1 MDGGGN
7 VKYVVKLR
15 QQVMEIRKILALF
28 GLREI
33 EIDLY
38 EKLFY
43 GGSMPASVLAKQAGI
58 SRTSVYDL
66 LKRLIDIGLIIET
79 TANGAKSFMAQPPEK
94 LKLLLEE
101 KEKAIAEA
109 QQLLPEIQNA
119 YQQRKGSV
127 RPRFQVFEGKEALQ
141 QMVKDL
147 LLYKDITAQVFWS
160 VKKPLDLLSPGF
172 FAQYHEKRVKS
183 NIRLQAI
190 WPKEQI
196 PTNKNYPFLSMAKEL
211 KRDVR
216 IAPAG
221 LDFSMGYA
229 IYGNTVR
236 FVSNQKENFGFLVE
250 SQELADTMRSQFK
263 VIWSISKPIK

>member
-1 MDGGGN
+1 
-7 VKYVVKLR
+7 
-15 QQVMEIRKILALF
+15 MEIRKILSLF
-28 GLREI
+28 GLREV
-33 EIDLY
+33 ETDLY

-43 GGSMPASVLAKQAGI
+43 GGTMPASVLAKQVGI

-79 TANGAKSFMAQPPEK
+79 TNNNAKSFVVQPPEK

-101 KEKAIAEA
+101 KEKAIAQA
-109 QQLLPEIQNA
+109 QQLLPEIQNI
-119 YQQRKGSV
+119 YQQRKGPTK
-127 RPRFQVFEGKEALQ
+127 PRFQVFEGKEALQ

-160 VKKPLDLLSPGF
+160 VKKPLDLLSPEF
-172 FAQYHEKRVKS
+172 FAQYHEKRVKN

-196 PTNKNYPFLSMAKEL
+196 PTNKTYSFLSMAKEL

-216 IAPAG
+216 IAPPNI
-221 LDFSMGYA
+221 DFSMGYA

-236 FVSNQKENFGFLVE
+236 FISNQKENFGFLVE

-263 VIWSISKPIK
+263 IIWDISKPIN

>member
-1 MDGGGN
+1 VRREIATTD
-7 VKYVVKLR
+7 
-15 QQVMEIRKILALF
+15 MEIKKILSLF

-33 EIDLY
+33 EINLY

-43 GGSMPASVLAKQAGI
+43 GGQMSASILAKQVGI

-66 LKRLIDIGLIIET
+66 LKWLIDIGLIVET
-79 TANGAKSFMAQPPEK
+79 TANNAKSFVVQPPEK

-101 KEKAIAEA
+101 KEKAISQA
-109 QQLLPEIQNA
+109 QQLLPEIQNI
-119 YQQRKGSV
+119 YQQRKGAIK
-127 RPRFQVFEGKEALQ
+127 PRFQVFEGKEALQ

-160 VKKPLDLLSPGF
+160 VKKPLDLLSPEF
-172 FAQYHEKRVKS
+172 FSQYHEKRVKS

-196 PTNKNYPFLSMAKEL
+196 PTNKTHSFLSMAKEL

-216 IAPAG
+216 IAPPN

-236 FVSNQKENFGFLVE
+236 FISNQKNFGFLVE
-250 SQELADTMRSQFK
+250 SQELADMMRNQFK
-263 VIWSISKPIK
+263 IIWDISKPTKESLTLTRQR

>member
-1 MDGGGN
+1 
-7 VKYVVKLR
+7 
-15 QQVMEIRKILALF
+15 MEIKKILSLF

-33 EIDLY
+33 EIGLY

-43 GGSMPASVLAKQAGI
+43 GGSMPASVLAKQASI

-66 LKRLIDIGLIIET
+66 LKRLIDTGLVIES
-79 TANGAKSFMAQPPEK
+79 TANGAKCFVVQPPEK

-101 KEKAIAEA
+101 KEKAIAQA
-109 QQLLPEIQNA
+109 QQLLPEIQNI
-119 YQQRKGSV
+119 YQQRKGPI
-127 RPRFQVFEGKEALQ
+127 RPRFQVFEGKEALK

-160 VKKPLDLLSPGF
+160 VRKPLDLLSPEF

-196 PTNKNYPFLSMAKEL
+196 PSPKTHSFLSMAKEL

-216 IAPAG
+216 IAPANV
-221 LDFSMGYA
+221 DFSMGYA

-236 FVSNQKENFGFLVE
+236 FISNQKENFGFLVE
-250 SQELADTMRSQFK
+250 SQELADMMRGQFK
-263 VIWSISKPIK
+263 VIWDLSKSLN